1 MVYTMSFFILSSV
14 YSAPKEAS
22 QREVNKHAIG
32 IGLGQTF
39 LLGGFNNKGDDKI
52 TVDLLYTYTA
62 SYSFDLL
69 VNAHSSH
76 HSLKEKE
83 VYLRGLSM
91 GIKARYYEFDAF
103 SPYVLGGL
111 GFYAPQTVTSAG
123 ESEKKTTFGI
133 NFGAGMDL
141 RLNQEFIVGVLGQF
155 HNPFKID
162 QDKSGIN
169 DVTGSY
175 FKLLMTLMYQ
185 F

>member
-14 YSAPKEAS
+14 YSATPEAT

-32 IGLGQTF
+32 VGLGQTF
-39 LLGGFNNKGDDKI
+39 LLGGFNKKGDDKI
-52 TVDLLYTYTA
+52 TVDMLYTYTA

-69 VNAHSSH
+69 INLHNSEHSF
-76 HSLKEKE
+76 KEKE
-83 VYLRGLSM
+83 VKLRGVSM

-111 GFYAPQTVTSAG
+111 GFYAPQIITSSG
-123 ESEKKTTFGI
+123 ESDRKTTFGL

-141 RLNQEFIVGVLGQF
+141 RLNDEFIVGLLA
-155 HNPFKID
+155 HYHSPFKIEQED
-162 QDKSGIN
+162 PDIS
-169 DVTGSY
+169 DVRGSY

>member
-14 YSAPKEAS
+14 YSAPQEAT

-39 LLGGFNNKGDDKI
+39 LLGGFNKKGDDKI

-69 VNAHSSH
+69 INLHNSSH
-76 HSLKEKE
+76 SFKNKE
-83 VYLRGLSM
+83 VKLRGLTM

-103 SPYVLGGL
+103 SPYVMGGL
-111 GFYAPQTVTSAG
+111 GFYAPQIITSSG
-123 ESEKKTTFGI
+123 TSDRKTTFGL
-133 NFGAGMDL
+133 NVGAGMDL
-141 RLNQEFIVGVLGQF
+141 RLNDQFVVGLMA
-155 HNPFKID
+155 HYHSPFKVEQEDSNI
-162 QDKSGIN
+162 S
-169 DVTGSY
+169 DVNGSY
-175 FKLLMTLMYQ
+175 FKLLMTIMYQ